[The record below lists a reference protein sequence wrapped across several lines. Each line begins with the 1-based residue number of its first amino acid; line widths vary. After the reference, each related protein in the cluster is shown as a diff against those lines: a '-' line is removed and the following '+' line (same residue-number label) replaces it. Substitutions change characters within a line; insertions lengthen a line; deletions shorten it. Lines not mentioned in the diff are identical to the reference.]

1 MKDSH
6 YTLRNSHDLAKAG
19 IIEPEQV
26 SEIDEIIN
34 NFSMAISPAIVDLI
48 KEGELNNPIAQQF
61 VPSSAEL
68 VILPEEL
75 LDPIGDD
82 PHTKEK
88 GITHRYPDRLLLK
101 TLHVCP
107 VYCRFCFR
115 REQVGTD
122 SEGLSQKELDNALN
136 YIRNHSEVW
145 EVILTGGDPLIL
157 PVSRLAYIIKAL
169 DEIEH
174 VEVIRFHT
182 RVPVVAPER
191 ITEALVK
198 VLKVDTPVYV
208 VLHCNHADEL
218 TKVARQACAK
228 LVDAGIPMLSQ
239 SVLLKGINDTPEALT
254 QLMRALIRARVK
266 PYYLH
271 QGDLAQGTS
280 HFRTSIEEG
289 QVLMRAIR
297 GSVSGICQP
306 TYVLDIPGGYG
317 KVPIGPNYLT
327 QNEAGDSYKVED
339 YQGEKHIYPPQ
350 VIGL

>member
-1 MKDSH
+1 MEDFSH
-6 YTLRNSHDLAKAG
+6 TLRKSHDLVKARL
-19 IIEPEQV
+19 IEAEQV
-26 SEIDEIIN
+26 SEIDKVSE
-34 NFSMAISPAIVDLI
+34 NFSMAISPAIVNLI
-48 KEGELNNPIAQQF
+48 EEGNPDDPIARQF

-75 LDPIGDD
+75 SDPIGDD
-82 PHTKEK
+82 PHTKQK

-101 TLHVCP
+101 PLHTCP

-115 REQVGTD
+115 REKVGTD
-122 SEGLSQKELDNALN
+122 GEGLSQKELDNALA
-136 YIRNHSEVW
+136 YIRDRSEIW
-145 EVILTGGDPLIL
+145 EVILTGGDPLII
-157 PVSRLAYIIKAL
+157 PVPRLAYIIKAL
-169 DEIEH
+169 NEIEH
-174 VEVIRFHT
+174 VEVIRFHS

-198 VLKVDTPVYV
+198 ALKVDTPVYV
-208 VLHCNHADEL
+208 VLHCNHANEL
-218 TKVARQACAK
+218 SEAARQAIAK

-239 SVLLKGINDTPEALT
+239 SVLLKGVNDTPEALT

-280 HFRTSIEEG
+280 HFRTTIQDG
-289 QVLMRAIR
+289 QALMRAIR

-306 TYVLDIPGGYG
+306 TYILDIPGGYG

-327 QNEAGDSYKVED
+327 KNEAGDGYHVED
-339 YQGEKHIYPPQ
+339 YQGKKHIYPPQ
-350 VIGL
+350 VN